1 MKKNWI
7 VCFFIS
13 SVLNAQYAPAIGEV
27 GCIAIPMNSSVF
39 VSWADSVFI
48 ERGMQNCADSS
59 LLFTTYGEPQD
70 TYGSPNPAVLSLG
83 DGGKATFT
91 FEQTI
96 YDGPGYDFAVFENGF
111 TDNFLELAFVEVS
124 SDGQSFYRFPS
135 VSLTHTVNQIGAFGS
150 LDTKHIHNLAGKYP
164 AQWGTPFDLSELSI
178 EEGLDVSNISHIR
191 LVDVI
196 GSILPDYANYDSE
209 GRMINDPWP
218 TPYESGGFDVDAVG
232 IIHQNELGILEDNSV
247 LIYPNPV
254 NIDAGFFFLP
264 PSNIEKVQL
273 ITYDARLIELP
284 LLNYYQISNYINSEG
299 LYILR
304 YRINGL
310 WGQQK
315 LIIR

>member
-1 MKKNWI
+1 MKKSCL
-7 VCFFIS
+7 VFFLVY
-13 SVLNAQYAPAIGEV
+13 SVLNAQYAPAVGEI
-27 GCIAIPMNSSVF
+27 GCIAIPMNSTVF
-39 VSWADSVFI
+39 VSWADSVVV

-70 TYGSPNPAVLSLG
+70 AYGSPNPAVLSLG

-124 SDGQSFYRFPS
+124 SDGQSFFRFPS
-135 VSLTHTVNQIGAFGS
+135 VSLTNTVNQIGAFDS

-164 AQWGTPFDLSELSI
+164 AQWGTPFDLSELST

-191 LVDVI
+191 LVDVV
-196 GSILPDYANYDSE
+196 GSILQDYATYDSE
-209 GRMINDPWP
+209 GRTINDPWP
-218 TPYESGGFDVDAVG
+218 TPYESGGFDIDALG
-232 IIHQNELGILEDNSV
+232 IIHQNELGLLEDNIV

-254 NIDAGFFFLP
+254 NLDAGFFFLP
-264 PSNIEKVQL
+264 QSNIDKVQL
-273 ITYDARLIELP
+273 ISYDASLIELP
-284 LLNYYQISNYINSEG
+284 LLNYYQISDYINSGG
-299 LYILR
+299 LYVLR

-310 WGQQK
+310 WCQQK
-315 LIIR
+315 LIIQ